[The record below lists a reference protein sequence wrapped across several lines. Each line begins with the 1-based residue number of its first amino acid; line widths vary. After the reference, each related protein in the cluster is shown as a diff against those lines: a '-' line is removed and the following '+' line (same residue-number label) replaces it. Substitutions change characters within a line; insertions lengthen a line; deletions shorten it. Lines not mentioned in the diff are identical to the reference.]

1 MSALLESLREL
12 RHYPSALIGMTIVLM
27 LLMLSL
33 LTVLTIPY
41 SEAIRLWRGGE
52 GVWDENPELAR
63 PTWFRLFSAKKPP
76 ETIIVDTHQVGKD
89 IADQPDGTRIVNASL
104 RFAFP
109 YDELPSE
116 VGLWL
121 SSTYKEAQPFV
132 VLRWR
137 KPNGEEIA
145 FEERTP
151 GEKDRYFLS
160 RDERLRERL
169 RARSVEEAL
178 FYAGTGG
185 NAAPLRG
192 TYELT
197 IEGILFERDAD
208 LDARLVV
215 YGKVY
220 GIAGTDA
227 QRRDLGVAL
236 LWGTPIALTF
246 GLLAAVGTTVFSLA
260 ISAVGTWFGGR
271 LDAIIQRITEVNA
284 MLPGLT
290 LLVMIGMFY
299 SRSLW
304 VMLLAIILLSM
315 FSLGIKTYRA
325 IFLSLKEAPYI
336 EAARAYGAGSFR
348 IVFRYMIPRVIPML
362 IPAFVTAIPG
372 FVFLEASLSILGLGD
387 PNIPT
392 WGKLLFDAYANE
404 ALFKGHYYWVL
415 EPAVMLMLTG
425 MSFAMCGFALDR
437 MFNPRLRTA

>member
-1 MSALLESLREL
+1 MSALRTGLRQL
-12 RHYPSALIGMTIVLM
+12 RHYPSAIIGLSMI
-27 LLMLSL
+27 LLLLLLSL
-33 LTVLTIPY
+33 VTVLTIPY
-41 SEAIRLWRGGE
+41 SEAIRLWRGGA
-52 GVWDENPELAR
+52 GVWDEHPALAR
-63 PTWFRLFSAKKPP
+63 PTWLQLFSAKKLPQ
-76 ETIIVDTHQVGKD
+76 TLIVDTRQGGKSR
-89 IADQPDGTRIVNASL
+89 IDQPDGTRLVTASL
-104 RFAFP
+104 RFEFP

-121 SSTYKEAQPFV
+121 HATYKEAQPFV
-132 VLRWR
+132 ILTWR
-137 KPNGEEIA
+137 KPNGQQID

-151 GEKDRYFLS
+151 RHTDRYFVS
-160 RDERLRERL
+160 RDERLRQRL
-169 RARSVEEAL
+169 KARSLEQAL
-178 FYAGTGG
+178 FSAGTEG
-185 NAAPLRG
+185 NVLQG
-192 TYELT
+192 TYELA
-197 IEGILFERDAD
+197 IEAILFEPDAD
-208 LDARLVV
+208 LEARLVV
-215 YGKVY
+215 YGKVH
-220 GIAGTDA
+220 GLAGTDA
-227 QRRDLGVAL
+227 QRRDLSVAL

-246 GLLAAVGTTVFSLA
+246 GLLAAVGTTVFSLT

-336 EAARAYGAGSFR
+336 EAARAYGAGSLR

-387 PNIPT
+387 PDIPT

-404 ALFKGHYYWVL
+404 ALFKGYYYWVL
-415 EPAVMLMLTG
+415 EPAALLMLTG
-425 MSFAMCGFALDR
+425 MSFAMSGFALDR

>member
-1 MSALLESLREL
+1 MNALRAGLRQL
-12 RHYPSALIGMTIVLM
+12 RHYPSAVIGLAMV
-27 LLMLSL
+27 LSL
-33 LTVLTIPY
+33 LLLSLLAVLTIPY
-41 SEAIRLWRGGE
+41 SEAIRLWRGGA
-52 GVWDENPELAR
+52 GVWDESPELAR
-63 PTWFRLFSAKKPP
+63 PKWLRLFSARKLP
-76 ETIIVDTHQVGKD
+76 ETIIVDTRQGGKE
-89 IADQPDGTRIVNASL
+89 IADQPDGTRVVNASL

-109 YDELPSE
+109 YDEPPSE

-121 SSTYKEAQPFV
+121 SATYKEVQPFV
-132 VLRWR
+132 MLRWR
-137 KPNGEEIA
+137 KPNGQEIA

-151 GEKDRYFLS
+151 QATDRYFLS

-169 RARSVEEAL
+169 QARSIEEAL
-178 FYAGTGG
+178 FYAETG
-185 NAAPLRG
+185 NDAALLRG
-192 TYELT
+192 PYELA
-197 IEGILFERDAD
+197 IEGILFEPDAD

-215 YGKVY
+215 YGKVH
-220 GIAGTDA
+220 GMAGTDA

-246 GLLAAVGTTVFSLA
+246 GLLAAVGTTVFSLT

-271 LDAIIQRITEVNA
+271 LDAVIQRITEVNA

-336 EAARAYGAGSFR
+336 EAARAYGAGSLR

-392 WGKLLFDAYANE
+392 WGKLLFDAYSNE

-415 EPAVMLMLTG
+415 EPAALLMLTG
-425 MSFAMCGFALDR
+425 MSFAMSGFALDR

>member
-1 MSALLESLREL
+1 MNALLAGLRQL
-12 RHYPSALIGMTIVLM
+12 RHYPSALIGMTIVLS
-27 LLMLSL
+27 LLLLAL

-41 SEAIRLWRGGE
+41 REAIRLWRGGE
-52 GVWDENPELAR
+52 GVWDESPELAR
-63 PTWFRLFSAKKPP
+63 PTWFQLFSARKLPQ
-76 ETIIVDTHQVGKD
+76 TIIVDTRQGGKE

-104 RFAFP
+104 RFEFP

-121 SSTYKEAQPFV
+121 SATYQETQPFV
-132 VLRWR
+132 MLRWR
-137 KPNGEEIA
+137 KPNGHEIA

-151 GEKDRYFLS
+151 QAKDRYFLS
-160 RDERLRERL
+160 RDEPLRERL
-169 RARSVEEAL
+169 KARSIEEAL
-178 FYAGTGG
+178 FYEGVGSQARL
-185 NAAPLRG
+185 LRG
-192 TYELT
+192 TYELAV
-197 IEGILFERDAD
+197 EGILFEPDGD
-208 LDARLVV
+208 LDVRIIV
-215 YGKVY
+215 YGKVH

-246 GLLAAVGTTVFSLA
+246 GLLAAVGTTVFSLT

-387 PNIPT
+387 PDIPT
-392 WGKLLFDAYANE
+392 WGKLLSDAYANE

-415 EPAVMLMLTG
+415 EPAVLLMLTG
-425 MSFAMCGFALDR
+425 MSFAMSGFALDR
-437 MFNPRLRTA
+437 MFNPRLRTE

>member
-1 MSALLESLREL
+1 MSAVLAGLRQL
-12 RHYPSALIGMTIVLM
+12 RHYPSAIIGLTIVFG
-27 LLMLSL
+27 LLVLSL
-33 LTVLTIPY
+33 VTVLTIPY
-41 SEAIRLWRGGE
+41 REAIRLWRGGA
-52 GVWDENPELAR
+52 GVWDETPELAR
-63 PTWFRLFSAKKPP
+63 PAWFQLFNSSSLPR
-76 ETIIVDTHQVGKD
+76 TIIIDTRQAGKEVV
-89 IADQPDGTRIVNASL
+89 DQPDGTRLMNANL
-104 RFAFP
+104 RFEFP
-109 YDELPSE
+109 YDVLPSE
-116 VGLWL
+116 IGLWL
-121 SSTYKEAQPFV
+121 STTAKETPPFV
-132 VLRWR
+132 LLNWR

-151 GEKDRYFLS
+151 QQVDRYFIS
-160 RDERLRERL
+160 RDERLREQL
-169 RARSVEEAL
+169 KARSIEEAL
-178 FYAGTGG
+178 FGAGKGDSDS
-185 NAAPLRG
+185 ALRG
-192 TYELT
+192 TYELA
-197 IEGILFERDAD
+197 IEGILFEPDTD

-215 YGKVY
+215 YGKVH
-220 GIAGTDA
+220 GVAGTDV

-246 GLLAAVGTTVFSLA
+246 GLIAAVGTTVFSLM

-336 EAARAYGAGSFR
+336 EAARTYGASGFR

-387 PNIPT
+387 PDIPT
-392 WGKLLFDAYANE
+392 WGKLLSDAYANE
-404 ALFKGHYYWVL
+404 ALYKGYYYWVL
-415 EPAVMLMLTG
+415 EPAALLMITG
-425 MSFAMCGFALDR
+425 MSFAMSGFALDR
-437 MFNPRLRTA
+437 MFNPRLRTT

>member
-1 MSALLESLREL
+1 MNALRAGLQQL
-12 RHYPSALIGMTIVLM
+12 RHYPSAVIGLTIVLG
-27 LLMLSL
+27 LLVLSL
-33 LTVLTIPY
+33 VTVFTIPY
-41 SEAIRLWRGGE
+41 REAIRLWRGGA

-63 PTWFRLFSAKKPP
+63 PTWFQLFSSTKLPP
-76 ETIIVDTHQVGKD
+76 TIILDTRQGGKA
-89 IADQPDGTRIVNASL
+89 IVDQPDGTRLMSANL
-104 RFAFP
+104 RFEFP
-109 YDELPSE
+109 YDVLPSE
-116 VGLWL
+116 IGLWL
-121 SSTYKEAQPFV
+121 STTAKETQPFV
-132 VLRWR
+132 MLSWR

-151 GEKDRYFLS
+151 QHSDRYFIS
-160 RDERLRERL
+160 RDERLRQRL
-169 RARSVEEAL
+169 QARSIEEVL
-178 FYAGTGG
+178 FGVGSSG
-185 NAAPLRG
+185 NGAPLKG
-192 TYELT
+192 TYELA
-197 IEGILFERDAD
+197 IEGILFEPDTD

-215 YGKVY
+215 YGKVH
-220 GIAGTDA
+220 GFAGTDV
-227 QRRDLGVAL
+227 QRRELSVAL

-246 GLLAAVGTTVFSLA
+246 GLIAAVGTTVFSLM

-336 EAARAYGAGSFR
+336 EAARAYGAGGFR
-348 IVFRYMIPRVIPML
+348 IVSRYMIPRVIPML

-387 PNIPT
+387 PDIPT
-392 WGKLLFDAYANE
+392 WGKLLSDAYANE
-404 ALFKGHYYWVL
+404 ALYKGYYYWVL
-415 EPAVMLMLTG
+415 EPAALLMITG
-425 MSFAMCGFALDR
+425 MSFAMSGFALDR
-437 MFNPRLRTA
+437 MFNPRLRTT

>member
-1 MSALLESLREL
+1 MNGLRAGLRQL
-12 RHYPSALIGMTIVLM
+12 RHYPSALIGITIVLS
-27 LLMLSL
+27 LLLL
-33 LTVLTIPY
+33 AVLTVLTIPY
-41 SEAIRLWRGGE
+41 SEAIRLWRGGA
-52 GVWDENPELAR
+52 GVWDETPELAR
-63 PTWFRLFSAKKPP
+63 PTWFQLFSARKLPR
-76 ETIIVDTHQVGKD
+76 TITVDTRQGGKD

-104 RFAFP
+104 RFEFP

-121 SSTYKEAQPFV
+121 SATHKETQPFV
-132 VLRWR
+132 MLRWR
-137 KPNGEEIA
+137 KPNGEEIT

-151 GEKDRYFLS
+151 PERDRYFLS

-169 RARSVEEAL
+169 KARSVEEAL
-178 FYAGTGG
+178 FGAGSSG
-185 NAAPLRG
+185 NGSPLRG
-192 TYELT
+192 TYELA
-197 IEGILFERDAD
+197 IEGILFESDAD

-215 YGKVY
+215 YGKVH
-220 GIAGTDA
+220 GFAGTDA

-271 LDAIIQRITEVNA
+271 LDAIIQRLTEVNA
-284 MLPGLT
+284 MLPSLT

-304 VMLLAIILLSM
+304 LMLLAIILLSM

-336 EAARAYGAGSFR
+336 EAARAYGAGSLR

-387 PNIPT
+387 PDIPT
-392 WGKLLFDAYANE
+392 WGKLLSDAYANE

-415 EPAVMLMLTG
+415 EPAILLMLTG
-425 MSFAMCGFALDR
+425 MSFAMSGFALDR
-437 MFNPRLRTA
+437 IFNPRLRTA

>member
-1 MSALLESLREL
+1 MTALLAGLRQL
-12 RHYPSALIGMTIVLM
+12 RQYPSAIIGMTMVL
-27 LLMLSL
+27 LLLGLSL
-33 LTVLTIPY
+33 VTVLTIPY
-41 SEAIRLWRGGE
+41 SEAIRLWRGAA
-52 GVWDENPELAR
+52 GVWDESPELAR
-63 PTWFRLFSAKKPP
+63 PTWFQLFSARKLPK
-76 ETIIVDTHQVGKD
+76 TIIVDTRQGGKA
-89 IADQPDGTRIVNASL
+89 IADQPDGTRMVNASL

-109 YDELPSE
+109 YDELPSA

-121 SSTYKEAQPFV
+121 SATYKEAQPFV
-132 VLRWR
+132 ILTWR

-151 GEKDRYFLS
+151 GQTDRYFVS

-169 RARSVEEAL
+169 QARSIEEAL
-178 FYAGTGG
+178 FGAGPRG
-185 NAAPLRG
+185 NGALLRG
-192 TYELT
+192 TYELA
-197 IEGILFERDAD
+197 IEGILFEPDAD
-208 LDARLVV
+208 LEARLVV
-215 YGKVY
+215 YGKVH

-227 QRRDLGVAL
+227 QRRDLSVAL

-246 GLLAAVGTTVFSLA
+246 GLLAAVGTTIFSLM
-260 ISAVGTWFGGR
+260 ISAMGTWFGGR
-271 LDAIIQRITEVNA
+271 LDASIQRLTEVNA

-336 EAARAYGAGSFR
+336 EAARTYGAGSFR
-348 IVFRYMIPRVIPML
+348 IIFRYMIPRVIPML

-387 PNIPT
+387 PDIPT

-404 ALFKGHYYWVL
+404 ALFKGYYYWVL
-415 EPAVMLMLTG
+415 EPAALLMITG
-425 MSFAMCGFALDR
+425 MSFAMSGFALDR

>member
-1 MSALLESLREL
+1 MTALLAGIRQL
-12 RHYPSALIGMTIVLM
+12 RHYPSAIIGMTIVL
-27 LLMLSL
+27 LLLVLSL
-33 LTVLTIPY
+33 VTVVTIPY
-41 SEAIRLWRGGE
+41 REAIRLWRGGE
-52 GVWDENPELAR
+52 GVWDETPELAR
-63 PTWFRLFSAKKPP
+63 PTWFQLFSDWKLPK
-76 ETIIVDTHQVGKD
+76 TIIVDTRLGGKT
-89 IADQPDGTRIVNASL
+89 IVDQPDGTRIVNASL
-104 RFAFP
+104 RFEFP
-109 YDELPSE
+109 YDELPNE

-121 SSTYKEAQPFV
+121 SAAYKEAQPFV
-132 VLRWR
+132 ILNWR
-137 KPNGEEIA
+137 KPNGEEIG

-151 GEKDRYFLS
+151 RHTERYFVS

-169 RARSVEEAL
+169 KARSIEQAL
-178 FYAGTGG
+178 FYEGTGSH
-185 NAAPLRG
+185 ARLLRG
-192 TYELT
+192 TYELAV
-197 IEGILFERDAD
+197 EGILFEPHAD
-208 LDARLVV
+208 LDVRLVV
-215 YGKVY
+215 YGKVH
-220 GIAGTDA
+220 GFAGTDA

-246 GLLAAVGTTVFSLA
+246 GLLAAVGTTVFSLT

-387 PNIPT
+387 PDIPT
-392 WGKLLFDAYANE
+392 WGKLLFDAYTND
-404 ALFKGHYYWVL
+404 ALFKGYYYWVL
-415 EPAVMLMLTG
+415 EPAALLMLTG
-425 MSFAMCGFALDR
+425 MSFAMSGFALDR

>member
-1 MSALLESLREL
+1 MTAMLAGLRQL
-12 RHYPSALIGMTIVLM
+12 RHYPSALIGMAMV
-27 LLMLSL
+27 LSL
-33 LTVLTIPY
+33 LILSLVTVLTIPY

-63 PTWFRLFSAKKPP
+63 PTWFQLFSTRKLPG
-76 ETIIVDTHQVGKD
+76 TIIVDTRQGGKT
-89 IADQPDGTRIVNASL
+89 IEDQPDGTRLVNTSL

-109 YDELPSE
+109 YDEPPSE

-121 SSTYKEAQPFV
+121 SATYKEVQPFV
-132 VLRWR
+132 MLRWR
-137 KPNGEEIA
+137 KPNGQEIA

-151 GEKDRYFLS
+151 RQKDRYFVS

-169 RARSVEEAL
+169 KAPSLEAAL
-178 FYAGTGG
+178 FGTGARG
-185 NAAPLRG
+185 NGTLLRG
-192 TYELT
+192 TYELAV
-197 IEGILFERDAD
+197 EGILFEPDAD
-208 LDARLVV
+208 LEARLVV
-215 YGKVY
+215 YGKVH
-220 GIAGTDA
+220 GLAGTDA

-246 GLLAAVGTTVFSLA
+246 GLLAAVGTTVFSLI

-271 LDAIIQRITEVNA
+271 LDATIQRLTEVNA

-336 EAARAYGAGSFR
+336 EAARAYGAGNFR

-387 PNIPT
+387 PDIPT

-404 ALFKGHYYWVL
+404 ALFKGYYYWVL
-415 EPAVMLMLTG
+415 EPAALLMITG
-425 MSFAMCGFALDR
+425 MSFAMSGFALDR

>member
-1 MSALLESLREL
+1 MTALLAGWRQL
-12 RHYPSALIGMTIVLM
+12 RHYPSAIIGMTIVL
-27 LLMLSL
+27 LLLVLSL
-33 LTVLTIPY
+33 VTVLTIPY
-41 SEAIRLWRGGE
+41 REAIRLWRGGE
-52 GVWDENPELAR
+52 GVWDETPELAR
-63 PTWFRLFSAKKPP
+63 PTWFQLFSTRKLPT
-76 ETIIVDTHQVGKD
+76 TIIVDTRQGGKT
-89 IADQPDGTRIVNASL
+89 ITNQPDGTRLVNAGL
-104 RFAFP
+104 RFEFS
-109 YDELPSE
+109 YDEPPNE

-121 SSTYKEAQPFV
+121 SAAYQEAQPFV
-132 VLRWR
+132 ILTWR

-151 GEKDRYFLS
+151 RQTDRYFVS

-169 RARSVEEAL
+169 KARSIEEAL
-178 FYAGTGG
+178 FYEGTG
-185 NAAPLRG
+185 NKARLLRG
-192 TYELT
+192 TYELAV
-197 IEGILFERDAD
+197 EGILFEADAD
-208 LDARLVV
+208 LDVRLVV
-215 YGKVY
+215 YGKVH
-220 GIAGTDA
+220 GLAGTDA

-246 GLLAAVGTTVFSLA
+246 GLLAAVGTTVFSLT

-271 LDAIIQRITEVNA
+271 LDAIVQRITEVNA

-387 PNIPT
+387 PDIPT
-392 WGKLLFDAYANE
+392 WGKLLYDAYTND
-404 ALFKGHYYWVL
+404 ALFKGYYYWVL
-415 EPAVMLMLTG
+415 EPAALLMITG
-425 MSFAMCGFALDR
+425 MSFAMSGFALDR

>member
-1 MSALLESLREL
+1 MNALLAGLRQL
-12 RHYPSALIGMTIVLM
+12 RHYPSAIIGLTMILILFV
-27 LLMLSL
+27 LSL

-41 SEAIRLWRGGE
+41 AAAIRLGGGGE
-52 GVWDENPELAR
+52 GVWDESPELAR
-63 PTWFRLFSAKKPP
+63 PRWFQLFSASKLP
-76 ETIIVDTHQVGKD
+76 ETIIVDTRQGGKTVED
-89 IADQPDGTRIVNASL
+89 LPDGTRLVTASL

-109 YDELPSE
+109 YDVLPSE

-121 SSTYKEAQPFV
+121 SATYKEAQPLV
-132 VLRWR
+132 SLRWR
-137 KPNGEEIA
+137 KPNGQEIA

-151 GEKDRYFLS
+151 RHTDRYFIS
-160 RDERLRERL
+160 RDERLRTRL
-169 RARSVEEAL
+169 QARSIEAAL
-178 FYAGTGG
+178 FGAGTGAE
-185 NAAPLRG
+185 AAPLRG
-192 TYELT
+192 TYELA
-197 IEGILFERDAD
+197 IEGIFFEPDAD
-208 LDARLVV
+208 LEARLVV
-215 YGKVY
+215 YGKVH
-220 GIAGTDA
+220 GLAGTDA
-227 QRRDLGVAL
+227 QRRDLSVAL

-246 GLLAAVGTTVFSLA
+246 GLLAAVGTTVFSLM
-260 ISAVGTWFGGR
+260 ISALGTWFGGR
-271 LDAIIQRITEVNA
+271 LDAMIQRITEVNA

-304 VMLLAIILLSM
+304 VMLLALILLSM

-336 EAARAYGAGSFR
+336 EAARAYGAGNLR
-348 IVFRYMIPRVIPML
+348 IVFLYMIPRVIPML

-415 EPAVMLMLTG
+415 EPAALLMLTG
-425 MSFAMCGFALDR
+425 MSFAMSGFALDR

>member
-1 MSALLESLREL
+1 MNALLAALRQL
-12 RHYPSALIGMTIVLM
+12 RHYPSALIGMTIVLG
-27 LLMLSL
+27 LLLLAL
-33 LTVLTIPY
+33 LTVFTIPY

-63 PTWFRLFSAKKPP
+63 PAWFQLFSARKLPQ
-76 ETIIVDTHQVGKD
+76 TIIVDTRQGGKE

-104 RFAFP
+104 RFEFP

-121 SSTYKEAQPFV
+121 SATHKETQPFV
-132 VLRWR
+132 MLRWR
-137 KPNGEEIA
+137 KPNGQEIA

-151 GEKDRYFLS
+151 QGKDRYFLS

-169 RARSVEEAL
+169 KARSIEEAL
-178 FYAGTGG
+178 FYEGTGS
-185 NAAPLRG
+185 NARLLRG
-192 TYELT
+192 TYELA
-197 IEGILFERDAD
+197 IEGILFEPDAD

-215 YGKVY
+215 YGKVH

-246 GLLAAVGTTVFSLA
+246 GLLAAVGTTVFSLT

-271 LDAIIQRITEVNA
+271 LDAMIQRITEVNA

-387 PNIPT
+387 PDIPT
-392 WGKLLFDAYANE
+392 WGKLLSDAYANE

-415 EPAVMLMLTG
+415 EPAVLLMLTG

>member
-1 MSALLESLREL
+1 MNTLLAGLRQL
-12 RHYPSALIGMTIVLM
+12 RHYPSAIIGLTIVFS
-27 LLMLSL
+27 LLVLSL
-33 LTVLTIPY
+33 VTVLTIPY
-41 SEAIRLWRGGE
+41 SEAIRLWRGGA
-52 GVWDENPELAR
+52 GVWDEFPELAR
-63 PTWFRLFSAKKPP
+63 PAWFQLFNSRKLPR
-76 ETIIVDTHQVGKD
+76 TIIVDTRQDGKEVV
-89 IADQPDGTRIVNASL
+89 DQPDGTRLMNANL
-104 RFAFP
+104 RFEFP
-109 YDELPSE
+109 YDVLPSE
-116 VGLWL
+116 IGLWL
-121 SSTYKEAQPFV
+121 STTAKETQPFV
-132 VLRWR
+132 MLSWR

-151 GEKDRYFLS
+151 RQTERYFVS
-160 RDERLRERL
+160 RDERLREHL
-169 RARSVEEAL
+169 KARSIEEAL
-178 FYAGTGG
+178 FSAGSGG
-185 NAAPLRG
+185 NDLALRG
-192 TYELT
+192 TYELA
-197 IEGILFERDAD
+197 IEGILFEPDTD

-215 YGKVY
+215 YGKVH
-220 GIAGTDA
+220 GFAGTDV

-246 GLLAAVGTTVFSLA
+246 GLLAAVGTTVFSLM

-336 EAARAYGAGSFR
+336 EAARAYGAGGFR

-387 PNIPT
+387 PDIPT
-392 WGKLLFDAYANE
+392 WGKLLSDAYANE
-404 ALFKGHYYWVL
+404 ALYKGYYYWVL
-415 EPAVMLMLTG
+415 EPAALLMITG
-425 MSFAMCGFALDR
+425 MSFAMSGFALDR